1 MKTQTL
7 GLRLVLIAGL
17 VLGSVLLSSLT
28 AMAWDCKPGDV
39 WDTEHH
45 ECRRDLRIRIVDKN
59 LNIDKNSNSNANTNT
74 STASSAATATGGAAN
89 GTNTSTNSLAATGNG
104 ANSNNTTN
112 NVAAA
117 GIPANTAYAPTALPT
132 VPCFK
137 GMGVG
142 AQVAQAGFS
151 FGGGKIDENC
161 AILETARS
169 FALHGSD
176 VAYCKVMVTTKA
188 ARKAGVTFE
197 DCMVLRTEPQP
208 QAVQT
213 PQEPAQQPQAA
224 VPPQIIVPAP
234 QVTINLPAASVSAP
248 AAPPTI
254 AAPAPATV
262 IKPMIKHKR
271 HANKP
276 CPVQPEVSK

>member
-7 GLRLVLIAGL
+7 RLRLVLIAGL

-39 WDTEHH
+39 WDNEHH
-45 ECRRDLRIRIVDKN
+45 ECRRDLRIRIVDNN

-74 STASSAATATGGAAN
+74 STSSSAATATGGAAN

-151 FGGGKIDENC
+151 FGGGRIDENC

-188 ARKAGVTFE
+188 SRKAGVTFD
-197 DCMVLRTEPQP
+197 DCMVLRAEPQAA
-208 QAVQT
+208 QA
-213 PQEPAQQPQAA
+213 PKEPGTAAA

-234 QVTINLPAASVSAP
+234 QVTINVPAASTPTAI
-248 AAPPTI
+248 PPPI
-254 AAPAPATV
+254 APAPV
-262 IKPMIKHKR
+262 VKPVVKHK
-271 HANKP
+271 AKSKP
-276 CPVQPEVSK
+276 CKVDK